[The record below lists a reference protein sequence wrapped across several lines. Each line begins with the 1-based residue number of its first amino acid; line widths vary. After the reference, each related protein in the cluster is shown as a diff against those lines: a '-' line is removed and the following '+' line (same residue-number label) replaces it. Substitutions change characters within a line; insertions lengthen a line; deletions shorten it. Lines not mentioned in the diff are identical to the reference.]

1 MKLASFQEE
10 NKHLS
15 KQNQHLE
22 KQLTTKEEKM
32 EELVKKVEEV
42 KEVTVQLEKEKAD
55 LINKVCTCAH
65 YVRTSANN
73 YSAKSTNMCMYSM
86 ANTPPTVRTYMC
98 MYHQL
103 LHQ

>member
-22 KQLTTKEEKM
+22 KQLTTKEEKI

-55 LINKVCTCAH
+55 LINKVHVHIT
-65 YVRTSANN
+65 YVRTTTTLP
-73 YSAKSTNMCMYSM
+73 KVQTCMYSM
-86 ANTPPTVRTYMC
+86 ANTPPTLRTYMC